1 MRTVFINGELVRAYR
16 ESNGISLDDMADTI
30 GIDPSLLDRYE
41 NGEPWEET
49 DLLTLLALDAIFID
63 DEEAKYIIL
72 EEI

>member
-1 MRTVFINGELVRAYR
+1 MRTVFIDGELVRAYR